1 MRPRAEISLRAYL
14 IAALIVVP
22 FWTAIILLI
31 IKG

>member
-14 IAALIVVP
+14 IAGAIVVP